1 MEKIRN
7 LIDFLNENT
16 KYYNEGKPHIT
27 DKQWDDFYFELQ
39 DLERETGIIYPDSP
53 TQSILYE
60 NVNQL
65 NKKEH
70 NHKMLSLEKT
80 KNIEDVISFF
90 NQKPFVAMCKMD
102 GLTCSLT
109 YKNGQLISAETRGN
123 GIVGEDILH
132 NAKVIPS
139 IPQRIPWLEELVIDG
154 EIISTYSNFEKFNN
168 EYKNPRNFASGS
180 IRLLDANECA
190 KRGLTFVAWDM
201 PFPFLDGLG
210 GEISQTEKLA
220 ELMEMGFETVPFV
233 ESNTSEVSVETIVE
247 YLKIKAIRLNYP
259 IDGIVFKFSDCAY
272 GRSLGETAH
281 HFKNAIAYKFYDETY
296 ETELIDIEWTI
307 GRTGILTP
315 IAIFNPI
322 EIDGTEVSR
331 ASLHNLTILK
341 DTLHGSGWKGQKLE
355 VFKSNMIIPQV
366 YSAEMDDETTKNYF
380 DYPHICPICGKET
393 IVKTDNDSSFVVCV
407 NKNCEGQ
414 FINKLDHF
422 CGKSGLDI
430 KGLSKATLE
439 KLIDWNWVS
448 CYADL
453 YELKNYKTEWCKK
466 PGFGVRSVDKILK
479 AIENSKTQKLEN
491 FISAIGIPLIGLNMA
506 KELVKYITTY
516 EEFRGKIN
524 SKFNFTA
531 FDGFA
536 EAKNDALINFD
547 YSEADKVAAY
557 LTFLLDEP
565 KEEDDGLNGL
575 TFVITGRVNQFKNRA
590 ELQDTIVNAGGKV
603 VSAISKNV
611 NYLINNDIESDS
623 SKNISAKKMGIPIIS
638 EKYFLENLLKKF

>member
-1 MEKIRN
+1 MVLEQEIRAI
-7 LIDFLNENT
+7 IDFLNENT
-16 KYYNEGKPHIT
+16 KYYDEGKPHIT
-27 DKQWDDFYFELQ
+27 DKTWDEFYFKLQ
-39 DLERETGIIYPDSP
+39 KLEAETGLIYPDSP
-53 TQSILYE
+53 TQSISYQV
-60 NVNQL
+60 VNNLEKITHSHQ
-65 NKKEH
+65 
-70 NHKMLSLEKT
+70 MLSLAKT
-80 KNIEDVISFF
+80 KDIDEVISFLG
-90 NQKPFVAMCKMD
+90 KEDYLMMCKMD

-109 YKNGQLISAETRGN
+109 YENGNLISAETRGN
-123 GIVGEDILH
+123 GQIGENILH
-132 NAKVIPS
+132 NALILPS
-139 IPQRIPWLEELVIDG
+139 IPNSIGYKERLVIDG
-154 EIISTYSNFEKFNN
+154 EIISTYYNFENFSNQ
-168 EYKNPRNFASGS
+168 YKNPRNFASGS
-180 IRLLDANECA
+180 IRLLDSAECS
-190 KRGLTFVAWDM
+190 KRGIEFVAWDIIE
-201 PFPFLDGLG
+201 GLNNNNLSTNL
-210 GEISQTEKLA
+210 SQL
-220 ELMEMGFETVPFV
+220 ELMGFTVVPFIKNSVDV
-233 ESNTSEVSVETIVE
+233 EQ
-247 YLKIKAIRLNYP
+247 IKLRAEFYSYP
-259 IDGIVFKFSDCAY
+259 IDGAVFKFDNISY
-272 GRSLGETAH
+272 GKTLGQTAH

-296 ETELIDIEWTI
+296 ETELVDIEWGM

-331 ASLHNLTILK
+331 ASLHNLTVLK
-341 DTLHGSGWKGQKLE
+341 ETLHGSGWKGQKIE
-355 VFKSNMIIPQV
+355 VFKSNMIIPQI
-366 YSAEMDDETTKNYF
+366 YSAEIDNETPKDYF
-380 DYPHICPICGKET
+380 DYPHICPNCGKET

-414 FINKLDHF
+414 FINQLDHF

-439 KLIDWNWVS
+439 KLINWGWIT

-453 YELKNYKTEWCKK
+453 YELKQYRADWCKK
-466 PGFGVRSVDKILK
+466 PGFGIRSVDKILE

-516 EEFRGKIN
+516 EEFKDKIN
-524 SKFNFTA
+524 SKFNFTV

-547 YSEADKVAAY
+547 YSEADKVATY

-565 KEEDDGLNGL
+565 KEENNGLNGL